1 MTRCWVHRRV
11 KGIREFMQSDLT
23 SIDIMQSDLKVNKQ
37 CSKAANEVNKRLGMI
52 NRNLKSKAKK
62 VQSNLGITA
71 TVKSGHLAHYGHLP
85 RSRTFVHHKFFLL
98 LRPLCNAYSG
108 HVFATHAYKCVQLT
122 SAYSSQTFSF
132 EVIGHH
138 IFNGRY
144 CVHGVRPG
152 AGVNSVVVSHARSS
166 MAAIVFIARHIQ
178 DLWCSQSPM
187 VINVPRFMLYNESKF
202 QISYVV
208 L

>member
-1 MTRCWVHRRV
+1 M
-11 KGIREFMQSDLT
+11 
-23 SIDIMQSDLKVNKQ
+23 
-37 CSKAANEVNKRLGMI
+37 
-52 NRNLKSKAKK
+52 
-62 VQSNLGITA
+62 A

-85 RSRTFVHHKFFLL
+85 RSRTFVHWITHKFFLL

-122 SAYSSQTFSF
+122 SAYSGQTFSF

-152 AGVNSVVVSHARSS
+152 AGVNSVVVSHDRLS

-178 DLWCSQSPM
+178 DLWCGQSPM

-208 L
+208 LWFCSTAKYKGRISLIQFICKIFGAASPLR